1 VRARERIVFF
11 IKLDR
16 KIESLYIKKTQ
27 NFYFNFTS
35 IKKKITSL
43 WIIDPTMQ
51 DITMKLLKNVIRN
64 NIRK

>member
-1 VRARERIVFF
+1 MRARERIVFF

-35 IKKKITSL
+35 IKKITSL

-64 NIRK
+64 KIRK